1 MVIFNRNILRSIAVK
16 LLFTISTIILM
27 MSSASCSHKRDA
39 EDILSEASKMLNEGK
54 YDEALVKAMEAEE
67 LFSDDTPL
75 KNRELLS
82 SLYGCIYYQRNMH
95 DKAEKHFRQAVKYA
109 VEMNDSALISRD
121 RYNLGLS
128 ATNLEDGFFNLNQAA
143 DISRKCGYNDMLV
156 TTLVKLVQA
165 YTIMGEFVKAQSLLD
180 EAARLCRNPINRGE
194 ITSAQ
199 NMLWFAAEDYD
210 KALEG
215 YKSDKPDSLNVYGN
229 WDRVN
234 AISEILTKKGDY
246 KSVLV
251 YRDSLYF
258 YTDSIKKLDGTK
270 QVEEI
275 ERKFHDK
282 ITRKNREFQI
292 LIWSSVSA
300 LAVLLIIL
308 FLVLKT
314 LRLKKRQ
321 IELNDRIS
329 VLNSQIAG
337 LMPKYD
343 EDKEHSES
351 SEEDVASITR
361 LIEKK
366 FELSLEMFRNL
377 PEYESL
383 RKLNLIRE
391 MSPDNKKEIKTVYD
405 GIVGRFSG
413 CCSDIRQAFPGMTN
427 DDCIFCT
434 MNFVGCSK
442 EVISVAMGASEE
454 ALRRRKSRIKQKLPS
469 EFFIFFFSK

>member
-1 MVIFNRNILRSIAVK
+1 MV
-16 LLFTISTIILM
+16 
-27 MSSASCSHKRDA
+27 SSASCSHKRDA
-39 EDILSEASKMLNEGK
+39 EDILSEATKLLNEGK

-75 KNRELLS
+75 KNREQLS

-95 DKAEKHFRQAVKYA
+95 DKAEKHLRQAVKYA
-109 VEMNDSALISRD
+109 VEMNDSSLISRD
-121 RYNLGLS
+121 CYNLGLS
-128 ATNLEDGFFNLNQAA
+128 STNPEEVFFNFNKAV
-143 DISRKCGYNDMLV
+143 DISRKCGYNYILV
-156 TTLVKLVQA
+156 TTLVKQVQG
-165 YTIMGEFVKAQSLLD
+165 YTNTGEFVKAQSLLD
-180 EAARLCRNPINRGE
+180 EAARLCRNPINRRE

-199 NMLWFAAEDYD
+199 NMLWFAVGEYD

-229 WDRVN
+229 WIRVN